1 MTQNHK
7 VRSLRELATPPNN
20 DAAAVLARARALHAA
35 ARAGM
40 PALPLRG
47 KNLGLLCDSADAHD
61 GALFQRAASALGAQ
75 VAHVRPSLTEH
86 SSAQEIQHTARLLG
100 RLYDAI
106 DCVGMAPG
114 LVGKIGAGAGV
125 PVFEGI
131 ASPRHPTA
139 GLADLLDAPL
149 ADDDRRCLVIQAV
162 LLGALG

>member
-1 MTQNHK
+1 MTQNPMA
-7 VRSLRELATPPNN
+7 RLPELASASND
-20 DAAAVLARARALHAA
+20 DAAAVLARARALQVA

-40 PALPLRG
+40 PTLPLRG

-75 VAHVRPSLTEH
+75 VAHVRPSLSET
-86 SSAQEIQHTARLLG
+86 STPQEIQHTARLLG

-106 DCVGMAPG
+106 DCVGMAPA

-131 ASPRHPTA
+131 ASPHHPTA
-139 GLADLLDAPL
+139 RLAGLLDAAL
-149 ADDDRRCLVIQAV
+149 GDDDRRCLVIQAV
-162 LLGALG
+162 LLDALG